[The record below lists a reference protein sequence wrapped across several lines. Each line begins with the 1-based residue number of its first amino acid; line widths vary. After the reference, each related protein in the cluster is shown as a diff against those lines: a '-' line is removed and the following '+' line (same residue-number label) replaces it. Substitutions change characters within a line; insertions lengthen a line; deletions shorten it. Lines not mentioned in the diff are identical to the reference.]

1 MPPSVKPTSVDRSA
15 SRLPDPLGHFGPY
28 GGRYVPETL
37 MTALEALDQGYV
49 GARLDPAFQEV
60 GAHTLRQNVGRPTPL

>member
-1 MPPSVKPTSVDRSA
+1 MPPSVKPTSVDRIA

-37 MTALEALDQGYV
+37 MAALEALDWAY
-49 GARLDPAFQEV
+49 GAARQDPAFQEEV
-60 GAHTLRQNVGRPTPL
+60 AHILRQYVGRPTP